1 MFPMY
6 YELIYVKVVKTKMIR
21 KMKKEFTVEEEL
33 QRNN

>member
-21 KMKKEFTVEEEL
+21 KNEERVHSRGRVAKK
-33 QRNN
+33 